1 MSRRYDP
8 TEIHEID
15 KLCLDRI
22 IQKYWNRPETMSFET
37 FFFSEYLLDEFTKKE
52 LIYMDI
58 NGAIPFQMLYF
69 TQDDK
74 EFAAVR
80 KTILPGFEPRSRVTD
95 EDTNHCATES

>member
-8 TEIHEID
+8 TDIHEID
-15 KLCLDRI
+15 KLALDRI
-22 IQKYWNRPETMSFET
+22 IQEYWNRPETMSFET

-58 NGAIPFQMLYF
+58 NGEIPFQILYF

-74 EFAAVR
+74 QFAAVR
-80 KTILPGFEPRSRVTD
+80 FCGDS
-95 EDTNHCATES
+95 NHDLE